1 MIKHLIFDFD
11 GTISDSYPYVI
22 EFYHNFAREH
32 GLMLSQT
39 DEWLLH
45 TALITIS
52 EPYRMMG
59 WDQSVSYREFCDAYE
74 EMQRKKAEEYRPFPE
89 AVDLL
94 KFAAEKGI
102 KNYIYTHSGK
112 VVPEKILPS
121 MGLDRYIT
129 FTLDADMGFP
139 KKPAP
144 DALLFLMEKFNLN
157 PDECMM
163 IGDRPIDARSGIN
176 AGIKGCLWDQYGIFE
191 NENVDLYVK
200 KLSDVKKYL

>member
-11 GTISDSYPYVI
+11 GTISDSYPHIVA
-22 EFYHNFAREH
+22 FYHDLAKKYN
-32 GLMLSQT
+32 LKLNYN
-39 DEWLLH
+39 DEWILH
-45 TALITIS
+45 KSLITVNTPFK
-52 EPYRMMG
+52 EMG
-59 WDQSVSYREFCDAYE
+59 WEQTLSHEDFTAAYRD
-74 EMQRKKAEEYRPFPE
+74 MQHRKWNQFRPFPD

-94 KFAAEKGI
+94 KYASEKGI

-129 FTLDADMGFP
+129 FTLDAGMGFP

-144 DALLFLMEKFNLN
+144 NALLFLMEKFDLN

-163 IGDRPIDARSGIN
+163 IGDRPIDAKAGIN
-176 AGIKGCLWDQYGIFE
+176 AGMKGCLWDQYGIFE
-191 NENVDLYVK
+191 NESVDLYVK

>member
-11 GTISDSYPYVI
+11 GTISDTYPHVI
-22 EFYHNFAREH
+22 EFYHNFAKAHDLE
-32 GLMLSQT
+32 LNVS

-45 TALITIS
+45 KALISIS
-52 EPYRMMG
+52 VPYELLG
-59 WDQSVSYREFCDAYE
+59 WNQTVSHEEFNIEYFA
-74 EMQRKKAEEYRPFPE
+74 MQRQKVTEFRPFPQ
-89 AVDLL
+89 AVELL

-163 IGDRPIDARSGIN
+163 IGDRPIDAQSGIN

-200 KLSDVKKYL
+200 NLSDIKKYL